1 MRSSRGEIVLDGV
14 AWCSEWYIPLV
25 VESDEIPVR
34 ISGFNEAV
42 LPRSSL
48 GKILSVQETMIH
60 SVSQSTLLST
70 HWWGLEGI
78 LSALG
83 NKGKLGMT
91 DPCPYRDHRLI
102 GETNG
107 LFPGVR

>member
-1 MRSSRGEIVLDGV
+1 MKQ
-14 AWCSEWYIPLV
+14 
-25 VESDEIPVR
+25 
-34 ISGFNEAV
+34 
-42 LPRSSL
+42 SSL
-48 GKILSVQETMIH
+48 DLLLENLVCARDYDPFSF
-60 SVSQSTLLST
+60 SVSTLPST